1 MNEMDVIDFSQ
12 FNGPYS
18 LAFLFDGL
26 FWAEKTAAPAAV
38 TEFGEYK
45 DIIFKDG
52 YGIVGTNFCTLTAI
66 VAFFF
71 DDLWDGEKNRF
82 ARVNAW
88 LQEKMGVGFFNI
100 AVQKLDEMIVLKGKG

>member
-1 MNEMDVIDFSQ
+1 MNEMDVIGFSK
-12 FNGPYS
+12 FDNPYS
-18 LAFLFDGL
+18 LAFLFYGL
-26 FWAEKTAAPAAV
+26 LWTKKTAAPAAV

-100 AVQKLDEMIVLKGKG
+100 AVQKLNRRVAI